1 LGGAVARNE
10 NRQCTTYMKSLTTK
24 PTAPVVI
31 SPAITNGAEKP
42 LTSAQLAEHLQ
53 VTTRTL
59 ATYRAQRRI
68 PFWRINSRTV
78 RYRLSDVERA
88 LAK

>member
-1 LGGAVARNE
+1 MP
-10 NRQCTTYMKSLTTK
+10 QIDS
-24 PTAPVVI
+24 I
-31 SPAITNGAEKP
+31 HSNGAEKP

-59 ATYRAQRRI
+59 ATYRAERRI
-68 PFWRINSRTV
+68 PFWRINSRNI
-78 RYRLSDVERA
+78 RYKLSDVEKA

>member
-1 LGGAVARNE
+1 MPQA
-10 NRQCTTYMKSLTTK
+10 
-24 PTAPVVI
+24 PITA
-31 SPAITNGAEKP
+31 SPLITSGTEKP

-53 VTTRTL
+53 ITTRTL

-68 PFWRINSRTV
+68 PFWRLNARNI
-78 RYRLSDVERA
+78 RYRLSDVEQA